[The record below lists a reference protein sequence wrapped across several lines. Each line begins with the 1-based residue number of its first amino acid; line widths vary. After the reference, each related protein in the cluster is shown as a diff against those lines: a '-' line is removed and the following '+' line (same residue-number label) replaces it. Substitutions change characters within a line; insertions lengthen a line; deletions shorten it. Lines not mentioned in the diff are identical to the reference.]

1 MSLGLG
7 FNSRG
12 LKAPSLSIPFLFSLN
27 CDSKFCRK
35 MKEFSGLDTVA
46 LLDKLYIL
54 PERQKGEEME
64 NEQDYYIAKNGN

>member
-1 MSLGLG
+1 
-7 FNSRG
+7 
-12 LKAPSLSIPFLFSLN
+12 
-27 CDSKFCRK
+27 

-54 PERQKGEEME
+54 PERQKGEEIE